1 MVAEAPS
8 KARKT
13 AVKTARNPGW
23 FKKGLD
29 PRRAH
34 GKKGRSGHPTIEL
47 YQKCRGM
54 TFETILP
61 KLKAY
66 IEAGDHDPDDP
77 GFRWAAE
84 RIMDRGFGKPTQQ
97 VDVAAVDAEGERK
110 VFTLEL
116 GG

>member
-1 MVAEAPS
+1 MVEAATKPA
-8 KARKT
+8 KPAP
-13 AVKTARNPGW
+13 NPGW
-23 FKKGLD
+23 FRKGAD
-29 PRRAH
+29 PRRAKG
-34 GKKGRSGHPTIEL
+34 GKKAHIGRPTIEL